1 VIAPEWE
8 DPKGVPIDAIL
19 FGGRRAGIVPLVT
32 ESFSW
37 QHGTFLG
44 ATASS
49 ETTAAAAG
57 KVGELR
63 RDPMAMLPFCGY
75 NMGDY
80 FGHYLKIGAKP
91 GAKLPTIFYV
101 NWFRTDDKG
110 KFLWPGY
117 GENSRVLKWVFE
129 RCDGKV
135 HAVDT
140 PIGRLP
146 EPADLDTR
154 GLNITTGDVANLLSV
169 DVEGWLAE
177 VPSIR
182 EHFAKF
188 GSHLPEGMK
197 REVDELETRL
207 KAAKK

>member
-1 VIAPEWE
+1 
-8 DPKGVPIDAIL
+8 
-19 FGGRRAGIVPLVT
+19 VPLVI
-32 ESFSW
+32 EAFSW

-57 KVGELR
+57 KVGQLR

-80 FGHYLKIGAKP
+80 FAHYLKIGARP
-91 GAKLPTIFYV
+91 GAKLPKIYYV
-101 NWFRTDDKG
+101 NWFRTDENG

-117 GENSRVLKWVFE
+117 GENSRVLKWAFE
-129 RCDGKV
+129 RCEGKAQ
-135 HAVDT
+135 AVDT

-146 EPADLDTR
+146 GATDLDTR
-154 GLNITTGDVANLLSV
+154 GLDIPAGNLAKLLSV
-169 DVEGWLAE
+169 DIDGWLAE
-177 VPSIR
+177 VPLIR

-188 GSHLPEGMK
+188 GKHLPEGLN
-197 REVDELETRL
+197 REVAELEARL
-207 KAAKK
+207 KAARK

>member
-19 FGGRRAGIVPLVT
+19 FGGRRGSVVPLVT

-49 ETTAAAAG
+49 ETTAATTG
-57 KVGELR
+57 KVGQLR

-80 FGHYLKIGAKP
+80 FAHYLKIGAKP
-91 GAKLPTIFYV
+91 GAKLPKIYYV
-101 NWFRTDDKG
+101 NWFRIDDNG

-117 GENSRVLKWVFE
+117 GENSRVLKWIFE
-129 RCDGKV
+129 RCDGKA

-146 EPADLDTR
+146 EPADLDTK
-154 GLNITTGDVANLLSV
+154 GLDLPPANAAKLLGV

-177 VPSIR
+177 VPLIR
-182 EHFAKF
+182 EHFARF
-188 GSHLPEGMK
+188 GSHLPESLG
-197 REVDELETRL
+197 REVAELEDRL
-207 KAAKK
+207 RRAKK